1 MWRAKGAIP
10 LGLVAFVCCATQG
23 ERGTA
28 SMGPPRVT
36 GGMGDLSRGKLSIE
50 RHFGVSS
57 SQFARLADP
66 AVVTLPVVTTLPA
79 ALSNARDL

>member
-1 MWRAKGAIP
+1 
-10 LGLVAFVCCATQG
+10 
-23 ERGTA
+23 
-28 SMGPPRVT
+28 
-36 GGMGDLSRGKLSIE
+36 MGDLSRGKLSIE